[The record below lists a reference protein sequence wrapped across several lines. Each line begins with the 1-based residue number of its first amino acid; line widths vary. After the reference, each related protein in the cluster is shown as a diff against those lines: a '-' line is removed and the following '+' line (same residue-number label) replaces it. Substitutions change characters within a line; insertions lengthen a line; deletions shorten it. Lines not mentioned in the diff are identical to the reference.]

1 MSFLTQSL
9 HIFYTYNSS
18 SHLSSSGFWVAC
30 MFNEMGLDIQNVES
44 CQIQKLIL
52 VYHKNG
58 LSWSNAYLIAK
69 EFEIL
74 LHSTASFRVSYAL
87 QNPISLL
94 TSAFCLLTTGW

>member
-18 SHLSSSGFWVAC
+18 SHLFSSGFWVAC
-30 MFNEMGLDIQNVES
+30 MFDEMGLDIQNVES

-58 LSWSNAYLIAK
+58 LLWSNAYLITK
-69 EFEIL
+69 EFEIP